1 MGLFGFGKKKQEAN
15 RIMAQEQYERGA
27 RMYNSK
33 MFSYAKDYLEP
44 AAKNG
49 HAGAQFMMGEM
60 TWNGWGMEE
69 DEEKAAYWYAEA
81 AKQGHAAAQYKL
93 GFLYYLGNGVKKD
106 YGEAIRWYELA
117 AKGGNLEAAYNLGE
131 LYEKGRGCAEDMD
144 KAIEYW
150 KIAAEQGHESSLV
163 ALGDAYRDRG
173 EKEEA
178 LKWFRIAEEKGNY
191 YASQCIS
198 EMGELDVY
206 QKRWAYAEKDPD
218 GAYQKG
224 LAYAED
230 NDYEEA
236 YHWIYVAAE
245 KGCVDAR
252 FELAQWYYN
261 GKAKDGKSPGMAAYC
276 MKIAAENGHV
286 QAMYEYAWMLA
297 TGYGVEQ
304 DLDEAETWAERAVE
318 EGHDDA
324 VDLMLSVKCATFF
337 ALRCELAD
345 DFETAYRF
353 YYIDAVKGDARAQ
366 YKVGVCYLEG
376 KGVPKD
382 ADKAIKWLKKAAEQ
396 DHDSAQNRLAH
407 YYLKKY
413 SYSEAETYFRILA
426 EKGDAAAMNNLAF
439 IYDREGT
446 SAQREEIMELL
457 EGAAERGSAVAM
469 YNLAKAYME
478 KYDTKK
484 AKKWALAA
492 KEAGHEEADALL
504 KRINK

>member
-15 RIMAQEQYERGA
+15 RIMAQEQYERGV
-27 RMYNSK
+27 RMYDSK
-33 MFSYAKDYLEP
+33 MFSYAKDHLEP

-49 HAGAQFMMGEM
+49 HAGAQFLMGEM
-60 TWNGWGMEE
+60 TWNGWGVRE
-69 DEEKAAYWYAEA
+69 DDEKAAYWYAEA

-93 GFLYYLGNGVKKD
+93 GFLYYLGKGVKKD

-117 AKGGNLEAAYNLGE
+117 VQGGNLEAAYELGE
-131 LYEKGRGCAEDMD
+131 CYAEGRGCAEDMD

-178 LKWFRIAEEKGNY
+178 LKWFRIAEEKGIY

-236 YHWIYVAAE
+236 YYWIYVAAE

-252 FELAQWYYN
+252 FELAQWYHN

-276 MKIAAENGHV
+276 MKIAAENGHA
-286 QAMYEYAWMLA
+286 QAMCEYAWMLA
-297 TGYGVEQ
+297 TGYGVKQ
-304 DLDEAETWAERAVE
+304 DLDQAEMWADRAVQAGCKE
-318 EGHDDA
+318 TVELSFCVHGAYIHA
-324 VDLMLSVKCATFF
+324 DL
-337 ALRCELAD
+337 RELAED
-345 DFETAYRF
+345 YETAFRF
-353 YYIDAVKGDARAQ
+353 YYIDAVKGDAYAQ
-366 YKVGVCYLEG
+366 YKVGKYYLEG
-376 KGVPKD
+376 KGVSEDK
-382 ADKAIKWLKKAAEQ
+382 DKAIKWLETAADQ
-396 DHDSAQNRLAH
+396 DYDPARNKLAY
-407 YYLKKY
+407 YYLEKY
-413 SYSEAETYFRILA
+413 SYWEAKIHFRILA
-426 EKGDAAAMNNLAF
+426 EKGDAGAMNNLAS
-439 IYDREGT
+439 IYGREGT
-446 SAQREEIMELL
+446 EVEKEEIIGLL
-457 EGAAERGSAVAM
+457 QGAAERGLPVAM
-469 YNLAKAYME
+469 YNLAKVYLE
-478 KYDTKK
+478 EYDTKK

-492 KEAGHEEADALL
+492 KEAGYEKADDLL
-504 KRINK
+504 KRIDE